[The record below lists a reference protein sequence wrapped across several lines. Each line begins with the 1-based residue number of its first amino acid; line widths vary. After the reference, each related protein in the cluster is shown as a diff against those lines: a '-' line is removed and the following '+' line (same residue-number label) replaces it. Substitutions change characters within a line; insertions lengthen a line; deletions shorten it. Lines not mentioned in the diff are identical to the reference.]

1 MSFLI
6 VRSLRV
12 FGIPDGAGEV
22 LVMAVALGLVLAVAV
37 ALWRPTRR
45 RHAVG
50 LVEAEPLFGGRRS
63 PALAWPLSVWSR
75 AMGAGRAAAAPSVGE
90 PATARPDK
98 RAGIPVIGYATL
110 LGRAGETDEQLAK
123 QAELIAR
130 ACELRGLVL
139 LEVVSD
145 HTDDRLIRST
155 LGDQRSGLR
164 YALGRIA
171 DGEATGLVVLGLRRL
186 ARSAAE
192 LGPIVAWFTRRGARL
207 VAVAQRLDTAERDG
221 RVAARLI
228 IEVSRWERERL
239 GNGAGW
245 GALPSQSAGAPDPG
259 DGRAADLGDAAA
271 LGRLS

>member
-6 VRSLRV
+6 VLSLRV

-50 LVEAEPLFGGRRS
+50 LVDAEPPFGGRRP
-63 PALAWPLSVWSR
+63 PALAALLSVWSR
-75 AMGAGRAAAAPSVGE
+75 TMRAGRAAAPQAVGE
-90 PATARPDK
+90 PATAGPDK
-98 RAGIPVIGYATL
+98 PAGIPVIGYATL
-110 LGRAGETDEQLAK
+110 LGRAGETDAQLAK

-145 HTDDRLIRST
+145 HTDDRLVRST

-171 DGEATGLVVLGLRRL
+171 DGDATGLVVLGLRRL

-192 LGPIVAWFTRRGARL
+192 VGPIVAWFTRRDARL
-207 VAVAQRLDTAERDG
+207 VAVAQRLDTAEREG

-239 GNGAGW
+239 GGGAGW

-259 DGRAADLGDAAA
+259 DGGAADLGDAAA

>member
-1 MSFLI
+1 MSSLI
-6 VRSLRV
+6 VLSLRV
-12 FGIPDGAGEV
+12 FGMPDGAGEV

-50 LVEAEPLFGGRRS
+50 LVDGESLFGGRRP
-63 PALAWPLSVWSR
+63 PALAALLSVWSR
-75 AMGAGRAAAAPSVGE
+75 AMRAGRAAAAPSVGE
-90 PATARPDK
+90 PATAGPDK
-98 RAGIPVIGYATL
+98 PAGVPVIGYATV
-110 LGRAGETDEQLAK
+110 LGRAGETDAQLAK

-145 HTDDRLIRST
+145 HTDDRLVRAT
-155 LGDQRSGLR
+155 VGDQRSGLR

-171 DGEATGLVVLGLRRL
+171 DGDATGLVVPGLRRL
-186 ARSAAE
+186 ARSAAD
-192 LGPIVAWFTRRGARL
+192 LGPIVAWFTRRDARL
-207 VAVAQRLDTAERDG
+207 VAVAQRLDTAEREG

-239 GNGAGW
+239 GDSARW
-245 GALPSQSAGAPDPG
+245 GVMPSQSAGVPDPG
-259 DGRAADLGDAAA
+259 DGGAADLDTTAA
-271 LGRLS
+271 LGRSS

>member
-50 LVEAEPLFGGRRS
+50 LVDAEPLFGGRRP
-63 PALAWPLSVWSR
+63 PALAALLSVWSR
-75 AMGAGRAAAAPSVGE
+75 AMRAGPAAAPPAVGE
-90 PATARPDK
+90 PAAAGSDK
-98 RAGIPVIGYATL
+98 PAGIPVIGYATL
-110 LGRAGETDEQLAK
+110 LGRPGETDEQLAK

-171 DGEATGLVVLGLRRL
+171 DGEASGLVVLGLRRL

-192 LGPIVAWFTRRGARL
+192 LGPIVAWFTRRDARL
-207 VAVAQRLDTAERDG
+207 VAVAQRLDTAEREG
-221 RVAARLI
+221 RAAARSI

-259 DGRAADLGDAAA
+259 DGGAADLGDAAA